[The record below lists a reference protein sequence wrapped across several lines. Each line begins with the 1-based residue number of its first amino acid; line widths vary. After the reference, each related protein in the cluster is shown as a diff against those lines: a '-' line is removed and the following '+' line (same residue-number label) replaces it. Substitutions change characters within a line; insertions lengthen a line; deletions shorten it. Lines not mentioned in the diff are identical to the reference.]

1 MRLLRTVL
9 LAGSVSLLAVS
20 AQATIIS
27 VDDTPAG
34 TGNNVVHNACGP
46 GFAGGPALLV
56 SGCLQNDH
64 DAVVNFMSNENIE
77 FASSGGQAVVQPDDG
92 LLQTLTID
100 PVSFLIDRLIVDID
114 ASADGWI
121 QFCDND
127 GCWADLFALGA
138 NGQNFFDLSFDPA
151 ADYLT
156 LNTFSDEAGTSPLAL
171 IVDTK
176 QWRVEIFDDED
187 PDPGTNPIPEPSTLA
202 LLGAGLLGLGALR
215 RRRKT
220 KL

>member
-1 MRLLRTVL
+1 MNTLRMVL
-9 LAGSVSLLAVS
+9 LAGSVSLFAVS

-46 GFAGGPALLV
+46 GFVGGPALLV

-64 DAVVNFMSNENIE
+64 DAVINFTSNENIE

-100 PVSFLIDRLIVDID
+100 PVSFVLDRLIVDVD

-127 GCWADLFALGA
+127 DCWDDLFALDA
-138 NGQNFFDLSFDPA
+138 DGQNFFDLAFDPS

-176 QWRVEIFDDED
+176 QWRVEIGDGED
-187 PDPGTNPIPEPSTLA
+187 PDPGPDPIPEPGTLA
-202 LLGAGLLGLGALR
+202 VVGTALALWAIR
-215 RRRKT
+215 GRRKT
-220 KL
+220 RG